1 MSSQIWENPVVKW
14 VMSASQVLFITFI
27 CWLGSNIGSS
37 VTAFS
42 DKLDKVVTS
51 IADIAAKQALA
62 DRDVAALT
70 QRMAKLEGKS
80 ETLEQLVARLGF
92 KVEQLERERGNG
104 R

>member
-1 MSSQIWENPVVKW
+1 MTSQVFEKPAVKW
-14 VMSASQVLFITFI
+14 VMNLAQMLCFTVL

-42 DKLDKVVTS
+42 TKLDGVAKS
-51 IADIAAKQALA
+51 IGEIAAKQTLT
-62 DRDVAALT
+62 DRDVASLT
-70 QRMAKLEGKS
+70 QRVGKLEDKT
-80 ETLEQLVARLGF
+80 ETLEQLTARLGF

>member
-1 MSSQIWENPVVKW
+1 MTSQVLEKPAVKW
-14 VMSASQVLFITFI
+14 VMNLAQMLCFTVL

-42 DKLDKVVTS
+42 TKLDGVAKS
-51 IADIAAKQALA
+51 IGEIAAKQTMT

-70 QRMAKLEGKS
+70 LRAGKQEDKIEG
-80 ETLEQLVARLGF
+80 LVQQVVRLGF
-92 KVEQLERERGNG
+92 KVEQLEREHSNG